1 MKKIIKR
8 TLLIIFALLITAG
21 CIYIAPKAVKV
32 WQLSRKASDTIKASD
47 ESTFKNTKTTLVYD
61 SDGAE
66 LCKIKSSKA
75 LYYVEYEDIPKTLAY
90 AFVVTEDRDFFTH
103 SGIDIKAIVRAAIT
117 NQQNNKIVQG
127 ASTIT
132 QQLARNMFLS
142 YEVTWD
148 RKIEEMFLA
157 WEMEKKYD
165 KEQILEYYLNNI
177 YFGSGYYGVEAA
189 ARGYFSKSVGELTL
203 SEQVFIAAIP
213 NNPTRYN
220 PHKNFDKTLKRRDLV
235 LDQMYENDIIG
246 GMDYNQA
253 KEETITLN
261 PEKTT
266 AVNDSVVTYVRHCAT
281 ESLMS
286 QAGFSFRYS
295 FSSNEDWEG
304 YNDLYDIYYT
314 RCQQQLLS
322 GGYTVYT
329 SFNMELQDALQKAVD
344 ENLSE
349 HTELS
354 DSGVYKMQGAATCID
369 NTTGNVVAI
378 VGSRSQNLG
387 GFGLNRAYQSY
398 RQPGSSIKPLSV
410 YLPYLQKGNT
420 PDTMVND
427 VKTADGPSNI
437 DNEYSGWITLRQAV
451 KTSKNTMAWEI
462 YKEITPAVGVG
473 FLQQLGFKKVWVDKD
488 YIAGSLGG
496 FTYGVTTEEM
506 AGGFATI
513 ENDGIYRRP
522 TCIVKIFDSVGNEV
536 VNESGREVRVYES
549 NASRMMTDML
559 RTAMEPGGTGNV
571 GVVDGV
577 VMAAKSGTTSSN
589 KDKWFCGFSRYYT
602 TAVWMGYD
610 YPKDVQDHS
619 SVSGIYRQFMAAAHK
634 GKPAEE
640 FLKYQSGANNQPE
653 TESETESESDSETDS
668 EDSSGFENESSWD
681 GSSESESSGELEGG
695 NGGSQGGGNSGSG
708 SPETSAGSGS
718 MPGGDTD
725 ADIGSGGDIDAGNI
739 GNLPGADV
747 DADGTV
753 GGDTDA

>member
-8 TLLIIFALLITAG
+8 TILIILALLIIAG
-21 CIYIAPKAVKV
+21 CIYIAPKAVKI
-32 WQLSRKASDTIKASD
+32 WQLSREAADIIKASD

-75 LYYVEYEDIPKTLAY
+75 LYYVEYDDIPKALVY
-90 AFVVTEDRDFFTH
+90 AFVVTEDREFFTH
-103 SGIDIKAIVRAAIT
+103 SGIDIKAIVRSAII
-117 NQQNNKIVQG
+117 NQQSNKIVQG

-142 YEVTWD
+142 HEVTWE

-157 WEMEKKYD
+157 WEIEKKYE

-220 PHKNFDKTLKRRDLV
+220 PHKNFDNTLKRRDLV
-235 LDQMYENDIIG
+235 LQQMYENDVISV
-246 GMDYNQA
+246 MDYTQA

-266 AVNDSVVTYVRHCAT
+266 TVNDSVVTYVRHCAT

-295 FSSNEDWEG
+295 FSSKDDWEG
-304 YNDLYDIYYT
+304 YNELYDIYYT

-329 SFNMELQDALQKAVD
+329 SFDMELQDMLQKSVD

-349 HTELS
+349 HTEVS
-354 DSGVYKMQGAATCID
+354 EDGVYKMQGAAACID

-378 VGSRSQNLG
+378 VGSRTQEGLG
-387 GFGLNRAYQSY
+387 SFGLNRAYQSY

-427 VKTADGPSNI
+427 VKRDDGPANI
-437 DNEYSGWITLRQAV
+437 DNEYSGLITLRQAV

-462 YKEITPAVGVG
+462 YKEITPSVGIG
-473 FLQQLGFKKVWVDKD
+473 ILQQLGFKKVWVDKD

-513 ENDGIYRRP
+513 ANEGIYRRP
-522 TCIVKIFDSVGNEV
+522 TCIVRIVDSVGNEV

-577 VMAAKSGTTSSN
+577 IMAAKSGTTSLN
-589 KDKWFCGFSRYYT
+589 KDKWFCGYSMYYT

-610 YPKDVQDHS
+610 YPKDVEDHA
-619 SVSGIYRQFMAAAHK
+619 SVSAIYRQFMAAAHE
-634 GKPAEE
+634 GKPAEA
-640 FLKYQSGANNQPE
+640 FPMYQGSDSRTEE
-653 TESETESESDSETDS
+653 TESETESET
-668 EDSSGFENESSWD
+668 ENETESEW
-681 GSSESESSGELEGG
+681 ESESYRGSEEVSSGDESGNGSNSTGDSENGSG
-695 NGGSQGGGNSGSG
+695 AGENGGSSGSG
-708 SPETSAGSGS
+708 NGSV
-718 MPGGDTD
+718 PGGDFD
-725 ADIGSGGDIDAGNI
+725 AEIGTGGDADAGNF
-739 GNLPGADV
+739 PGGDV
-747 DADGTV
+747 DADV
-753 GGDTDA
+753 KGDSDT